1 MIVSTVF
8 CKNELGFKI
17 DSISKDIF
25 KKYTR
30 FYGSD
35 AKNFKYACA
44 VSTLP
49 GGFSTF
55 FLGFDSKEEMKNA
68 IGDIVVK
75 TKSGFRD
82 STNKFV
88 DTYNEEKK
96 GVAKLLLHPVED
108 YPQIAFGTGKSF
120 EEARLN
126 SAL

>member
-1 MIVSTVF
+1 MN
-8 CKNELGFKI
+8 NETMPYVIAK
-17 DSISKDIF
+17 

-75 TKSGFRD
+75 TRSGFRD

-96 GVAKLLLHPVED
+96 GVAKLLSHR
-108 YPQIAFGTGKSF
+108 FGKKDST
-120 EEARLN
+120 L
-126 SAL
+126 